1 VENKQFNTGESM
13 KKWILL
19 ILAIIL
25 FGIFSLIRSCQRSSR
40 EVINVYTDKEIE
52 YFIGKLAKKF
62 AEEIKVPRSSV
73 SHILSMRNNPS
84 LDFIMKIKHRFPDLE
99 WSWLIEGKGN
109 MLLPSSTFH
118 NKFIDNSATN
128 LSTIE
133 LTGNISD
140 NPILRENEIKEY
152 TPLIVVSSVVI
163 FHFPTTKAISLFN
176 LLTLISEKLKIPI
189 FSLFG

>member
-1 VENKQFNTGESM
+1 MNFIERLNK
-13 KKWILL
+13 
-19 ILAIIL
+19 IID
-25 FGIFSLIRSCQRSSR
+25 
-40 EVINVYTDKEIE
+40 Y
-52 YFIGKLAKKF
+52 YKLKPSEF

-84 LDFIMKIKHRFPDLE
+84 LDFIMNIKHRFPDLE

-152 TPLIVVSSVVI
+152 TPEENILSDSQQLE
-163 FHFPTTKAISLFN
+163 FENNISLSTN
-176 LLTLISEKLKIPI
+176 NEENKIKRIII
-189 FSLFG
+189 FYENGKFESFEP